1 MILVGLV
8 PEVVQTED
16 GVVILLLPL
25 LGIVVEG
32 LGILLLLSESIELR
46 TEDLLSVPFGSEVV
60 SVLSVNVVVLLKR
73 SLKVLSDGGSDEGGS
88 SGEDGVSVGS

>member
-60 SVLSVNVVVLLKR
+60 SVLSVDVVVLLKR

>member
-1 MILVGLV
+1 VILVGLV